1 MLTIPSKDGVNAKFR
16 MYRGLA
22 GTRPLDPAPDAA
34 DGARA
39 MDHVLLDELPTAQR
53 LALAYAPGR
62 AKPPTLAL
70 LALDARL
77 AKTMQRKGEPVLAQ
91 MRFAWWRETL
101 AKAPEQWPQG
111 DEVLALLREWRDPA
125 ALAPLVDGWEMLLAE
140 SLDAAAIA
148 EFAGGRGRAFGQL
161 AAELGA
167 DADARAATN
176 CGRIWALGDLAG
188 NIADP
193 AEREAVLEAARRLP
207 PCGSLPRALRP
218 LAVLAGLAQR
228 ALGRGGTPL
237 LDEPGAALLAMRL
250 GITGH

>member
-1 MLTIPSKDGVNAKFR
+1 
-16 MYRGLA
+16 
-22 GTRPLDPAPDAA
+22 
-34 DGARA
+34 
-39 MDHVLLDELPTAQR
+39 MDHVLLDELPPAQR

-62 AKPPTLAL
+62 TKRPTLAL

-101 AKAPEQWPQG
+101 AKAPEQWPRG
-111 DEVLALLREWRDPA
+111 DEVLALLREWRDSA
-125 ALAPLVDGWEMLLAE
+125 ALTPLVEGWEMLLAE
-140 SLDAAAIA
+140 SLDAAAVA

-161 AAELGA
+161 ATELGEDPRSA
-167 DADARAATN
+167 SA
-176 CGRIWALGDLAG
+176 CGQIWALGDLAG

-237 LDEPGAALLAMRL
+237 LDGPGAALLAMRL
-250 GITGH
+250 GITGR